1 MSNSKITGKEYP
13 LYDIFSSDFDYYI
26 PAYQRP
32 YAWSEEEAETL
43 YDDLYSFFTTEKT
56 ENYFLGSIVL
66 IKEDN
71 NPRADVI
78 DGQQRLTT
86 LTILFATIASKLP
99 EDVKGTFMTY
109 LLEPGNVFQGL
120 DAKPRLH
127 LRERDRQFFESYIQ
141 NVQINDLMKLDLRQL
156 PTEAQQHMLSNA
168 KVFVNKLNESFGDD
182 KESLVAFS
190 RFLVSR
196 CYLVAVYTASQQSAF
211 RVFSV
216 MNSRGLDLLPIDIIK
231 ADIIGQIDTELQTKY
246 TNKWEDLE
254 NATTRTGFNEL
265 FMHTRMIFAKAKAR
279 KGLLDEF
286 RQFVIPYH
294 TPIQLID
301 EVLEPF
307 TYAYQVLKKQSY
319 EASSDAGQINDYL
332 GWLNR
337 IDNSDWMPCAIKF
350 FADKKDNPEYI
361 LWFVKRLERLAA
373 FMHATSKDVNRRIER
388 YSMILQEMEDRPEH
402 SVDDP
407 LSTLELSATEKR
419 DFLAALS
426 GDIYRMTPRRRN
438 YIILRLDSFVS
449 DGAASYEPAV
459 LTIEHVL
466 PQTVKDNSV
475 WAEWWPD
482 NEERERWVHKI
493 ANLVPL
499 TRPHNSEAS
508 NLDFDLKKKTYFT
521 GRNGTTS
528 YSLTTQVIKESDWK
542 PLMVEHRQAMLLDVF
557 SNKWDLSYDEEAL
570 KKEASTKNEKGKQKS
585 PAVNLDKIRLAYWT
599 YALPIIQARNSHR
612 GTFTNCGARKYS
624 ETWGYFGINGFH
636 VSCTANTDSAAVYFY
651 MGNSDTKVNKDSFD
665 LLISHKEE
673 IEAHLGIF
681 LNWDRADNNKAS
693 WISYHL
699 RGVSIMNEEDW
710 PKMAEFHSEWS
721 DKICNVLLPYVLV
734 EDEKAKRIREISG
747 YMREW
752 AAQKEGINVAWH
764 KCSPSYLRFT
774 TDAMSAVIP
783 EYDELSAWETKDHY
797 FYEIRNTFGN
807 KVYIQFAVNSKGL
820 TAEEKQ
826 LYEKMYELFP
836 IGKYSQNWSW
846 RLHFKSTK
854 VEIGDDISKE
864 AIFTGLD
871 KCYSEMLEFEKELIS
886 KLEVDKAEYEESRMD

>member
-1 MSNSKITGKEYP
+1 MASNKITGKEYP
-13 LYDIFSSDFDYYI
+13 LYRIFSSEFDYYI

-32 YAWSEEEAETL
+32 YAWSEEETETL
-43 YDDLYSFFTTEKT
+43 FDDLFSFFKT
-56 ENYFLGSIVL
+56 ESSDNYFLGSIVL
-66 IKEDN
+66 IKDDS

-86 LTILFATIASKLP
+86 LTILFSSIATMLP
-99 EDVKGTFMTY
+99 VDLKGDFVKY
-109 LLEPGNVFQGL
+109 ILEPGDVFQGL
-120 DAKPRLH
+120 EAKPRLH
-127 LRERDRQFFESYIQ
+127 LRERDRQFFEKYIQ
-141 NVQINDLMKLDLRQL
+141 NNQIDEMLKLDPKGLSS
-156 PTEAQQHMLSNA
+156 EAQQHILANA
-168 KVFVNKLNESFGDD
+168 EVFKRKLIESFKDD

-190 RFLVSR
+190 RFLVTR
-196 CYLVAVYTASQQSAF
+196 CFLVAVYTASQQSAF

-216 MNSRGLDLLPIDIIK
+216 MNSRGMDLLPIDIIK
-231 ADIIGQIDTELQTKY
+231 ADVIGQITTDLQTKY
-246 TNKWEDLE
+246 TNKWEELE
-254 NATTRTGFNEL
+254 NTTTRAGFNEL

-286 RQFVIPYH
+286 RQYVIPSH

-307 TYAYQVLKKQSY
+307 AYSYQALKKQSY
-319 EASSDAGQINDYL
+319 EASSDAGQINSYL
-332 GWLNR
+332 SWLNR

-350 FADKKDNPEYI
+350 FADRKDDPAYV

-388 YSMILQEMEDRPEH
+388 YSMILREMEDRPDH
-402 SVDDP
+402 SINDP
-407 LSTLELSATEKR
+407 LSSLELSAIEKR
-419 DFLAALS
+419 DFIAALN
-426 GDIYRMTPRRRN
+426 GDIYRMTSRRRN

-466 PQTVKDNSV
+466 PQTVRDDST

-482 NEERERWVHKI
+482 PEVREKWVHKI

-528 YSLTTQVIKESDWK
+528 YSLTTQVIKEADWK
-542 PLMVEHRQAMLLDVF
+542 PAMVEHRQTALLDVF
-557 SNKWDLSYDEEAL
+557 RDKWNLSYDEEAL
-570 KKEASTKNEKGKQKS
+570 NQETSKKGENLKAQSISG
-585 PAVNLDKIRLAYWT
+585 NLDKIRLAYWT
-599 YALPIIQARNSHR
+599 YALPIIQKQNSHR

-636 VSCTANTDSAAVYFY
+636 VSCTTNTDSVAVFFY
-651 MGNSDTKVNKDSFD
+651 MGNSDTSVNKNAFD
-665 LLISHKEE
+665 LLTSHRNE
-673 IEAHLGIF
+673 IETQLGTS
-681 LNWDRADNNKAS
+681 LNWERGDDLKAS
-693 WISYHL
+693 WVSYHMH
-699 RGVSIMNEEDW
+699 GVSIFNKADW
-710 PKMAEFHSEWS
+710 PQMATFQAEWS
-721 DKICNVLLPYVLV
+721 DKICDAVLPYLLV
-734 EDEKAKRIREISG
+734 EDDKTKRIKEISN
-747 YMREW
+747 YLREW
-752 AAQKEGINVAWH
+752 AEQKEGINVAWH

-774 TDAMSAVIP
+774 TDAMSELIP
-783 EYDELSAWETKDHY
+783 DYNVLSAWDTTDHY
-797 FYEIRNTFGN
+797 FYEIRNTFGD

-820 TAEEKQ
+820 TTEEKQ

-836 IGKYSQNWSW
+836 MGKYSENWSW

-854 VEIGDDISKE
+854 IEIGENISKE
-864 AIFTGLD
+864 AVFVGLD
-871 KCYSEMLEFEKELIS
+871 KCFSEMLEFERELIS
-886 KLEVDKAEYEESRMD
+886 KLKGDEAEQI

>member
-1 MSNSKITGKEYP
+1 MSSSKITGKEYP

-66 IKEDN
+66 IKDDN
-71 NPRADVI
+71 NPRSDVI

-86 LTILFATIASKLP
+86 LTILFAAIASRLP
-99 EDVKGTFMTY
+99 EDVRGTFMTY

-127 LRERDRQFFESYIQ
+127 LRERDRQFFETYIQ
-141 NVQINDLMKLDLRQL
+141 NGHIDDLLKVDPKQL
-156 PTEAQQHMLSNA
+156 PTEAQQHILSNA
-168 KVFVNKLNESFGDD
+168 RVFMNKLTESFGEN
-182 KESLVAFS
+182 KEDLVAFS
-190 RFLVSR
+190 GFLVSR

-216 MNSRGLDLLPIDIIK
+216 MNSRGMDLLPIDIIK
-231 ADIIGQIDTELQTKY
+231 ADIIGQIDTDLQTKY

-265 FMHTRMIFAKAKAR
+265 FMHIRMIFAKAKAR

-286 RQFVIPYH
+286 RQFVIPNH

-307 TYAYQVLKKQSY
+307 TYAYQVLKKQNY
-319 EASSDAGQINDYL
+319 EASSDAGQINNYL
-332 GWLNR
+332 SWLNR

-350 FADKKDNPEYI
+350 LADRRDDPAYV
-361 LWFVKRLERLAA
+361 LWFIEKLERMAA

-388 YSMILQEMEDRPEH
+388 YSMILREMEERPNH
-402 SVDDP
+402 SIDDP
-407 LSTLELSATEKR
+407 LSSLELTAVEKR
-419 DFLAALS
+419 DFISALN
-426 GDIYRMTPRRRN
+426 GDIYRMTSRRRN

-466 PQTVKDNSV
+466 PQTVRDDST
-475 WAEWWPD
+475 WAKWWPD
-482 NEERERWVHKI
+482 PEEREGWVHKI

-508 NLDFDLKKKTYFT
+508 NLDFDVKKKTYFT

-528 YSLTTQVIKESDWK
+528 YSLTTQVIKEADWK
-542 PLMVEHRQAMLLDVF
+542 PLMVEHRQTMLLDVF
-557 SNKWDLSYDEEAL
+557 REKWELSYDEEEL
-570 KKEASTKNEKGKQKS
+570 KKETSAKGEKSKTQS
-585 PAVNLDKIRLAYWT
+585 PGVNLDKIRLAYWT
-599 YALPIIQARNSHR
+599 YALPIIQKQNSHR

-636 VSCTANTDSAAVYFY
+636 VSCTTGNDSAAVYFY
-651 MGNSDTKVNKDSFD
+651 MGNSDTDVNKNAFD
-665 LLISHKEE
+665 LLMSHKGE
-673 IEAHLGIF
+673 IEDRLGVS
-681 LNWDRADNNKAS
+681 LNWDRANNNKAS

-699 RGVSIMNEEDW
+699 HGVSIMNEADW
-710 PKMAEFHSEWS
+710 PRMAEFQAEWS
-721 DKICNVLLPYVLV
+721 DKICNTLLPYVLV
-734 EDEKAKRIREISG
+734 EDDKTKRIREISD
-747 YMREW
+747 YLREW
-752 AAQKEGINVAWH
+752 AANKNGINVAWH

-774 TDAMSAVIP
+774 TDAMDAVIP
-783 EYDELSAWETKDHY
+783 DYDVLSGWDTKDHY
-797 FYEIRNTFGN
+797 FYEIRNTFSD

-826 LYEKMYELFP
+826 LYEKIYEIFP
-836 IGKYSQNWSW
+836 MGKHSENWSW
-846 RLHFKSTK
+846 RLHFKSSK
-854 VEIGDDISKE
+854 VEIGENISKE
-864 AIFTGLD
+864 AIFKGLD
-871 KCYSEMLEFEKELIS
+871 KCYLELLKFEQELIS
-886 KLEVDKAEYEESRMD
+886 KLKEDDTE

>member
-1 MSNSKITGKEYP
+1 MSSSKITGKEYP

-66 IKEDN
+66 IKDDN
-71 NPRADVI
+71 NPRSDVI

-86 LTILFATIASKLP
+86 LTILFAAIASRLP
-99 EDVKGTFMTY
+99 EDVRGTFMTY

-127 LRERDRQFFESYIQ
+127 LRERDRQFFEAYIQ
-141 NVQINDLMKLDLRQL
+141 NGQIDELLKVDPKQL
-156 PTEAQQHMLSNA
+156 PTEAQQHILSNA
-168 KVFVNKLNESFGDD
+168 RVFMNKLTESFGDNKD
-182 KESLVAFS
+182 DLVAFS
-190 RFLVSR
+190 GFLVSR

-216 MNSRGLDLLPIDIIK
+216 MNSRGMDLLPIDIIK

-279 KGLLDEF
+279 KGLLEEF
-286 RQFVIPYH
+286 RQYVIPNH

-307 TYAYQVLKKQSY
+307 TYAYQVLKKQNY
-319 EASSDAGQINDYL
+319 EASSDAGQINNYL
-332 GWLNR
+332 SWLNR

-350 FADKKDNPEYI
+350 LAERRDDPAYV
-361 LWFVKRLERLAA
+361 LWFIKRLERMAA

-388 YSMILQEMEDRPEH
+388 YSMILHEMEERPDH
-402 SVDDP
+402 SINDP
-407 LSTLELSATEKR
+407 LSSLELTAVEKR
-419 DFLAALS
+419 DFISALN
-426 GDIYRMTPRRRN
+426 GDIYRMTSRRRN

-466 PQTVKDNSV
+466 PQTVRDDST

-482 NEERERWVHKI
+482 PDEREVWVHKI

-508 NLDFDLKKKTYFT
+508 NLDFDVKKKTYFT

-528 YSLTTQVIKESDWK
+528 YSLTTQVIREADWK
-542 PLMVEHRQAMLLDVF
+542 PLMVEHRQTMLLDVF
-557 SNKWDLSYDEEAL
+557 REKWELSYDEEEL
-570 KKEASTKNEKGKQKS
+570 KKETSAKGEKSKTQS
-585 PAVNLDKIRLAYWT
+585 PSVNLDKIRLAYWT
-599 YALPIIQARNSHR
+599 YALPIIQKQNSHR

-624 ETWGYFGINGFH
+624 ETWGYFGLNGFH
-636 VSCTANTDSAAVYFY
+636 VSCTTGNDSAAVYFY
-651 MGNSDTKVNKDSFD
+651 MGNSDTDVNKNAFD
-665 LLISHKEE
+665 LLMSHKEE
-673 IEAHLGIF
+673 IEDRLGVS
-681 LNWDRADNNKAS
+681 LNWDRANNNKAS
-693 WISYHL
+693 WISYLLH
-699 RGVSIMNEEDW
+699 GVSIMNEADW
-710 PKMAEFHSEWS
+710 PRMAEFQAEWS
-721 DKICNVLLPYVLV
+721 DKICNTLLPYVLV
-734 EDEKAKRIREISG
+734 EDDKTKRIREISD
-747 YMREW
+747 YLREW
-752 AAQKEGINVAWH
+752 AANKTGINVAWH

-774 TDAMSAVIP
+774 TDAMDAVIP
-783 EYDELSAWETKDHY
+783 DYDVLSGWDTKDHY
-797 FYEIRNTFGN
+797 FYEIRNTFSD

-826 LYEKMYELFP
+826 LYEKIYEFFP
-836 IGKYSQNWSW
+836 MGKHSENWSW
-846 RLHFKSTK
+846 RLHFKSSK
-854 VEIGDDISKE
+854 VEIGENISKE
-864 AIFTGLD
+864 AIFYGLD
-871 KCYSEMLEFEKELIS
+871 KCYLELLKFEQELIS
-886 KLEVDKAEYEESRMD
+886 KLKEDDTE